1 MKQKG
6 EIMTTKEILEKYK
19 TIVVYGMSTNP
30 AKPANEVPHYM
41 MARGYK
47 IIPLNPTV
55 EQIDGMKSYKSL
67 MDIPD
72 EIEIL
77 DVFRRSED
85 CLAVVEEAVERKK
98 ARGDVKVIWL
108 QLGIVNNEAKKL
120 AEENGIEFVQDKCIK
135 IEYNINF

>member
-1 MKQKG
+1 
-6 EIMTTKEILEKYK
+6 MTTKEILEKYK

-85 CLAVVEEAVERKK
+85 CLAVVQEAVERRK

-108 QLGIVNNEAKKL
+108 QLGIVNNEGKKL